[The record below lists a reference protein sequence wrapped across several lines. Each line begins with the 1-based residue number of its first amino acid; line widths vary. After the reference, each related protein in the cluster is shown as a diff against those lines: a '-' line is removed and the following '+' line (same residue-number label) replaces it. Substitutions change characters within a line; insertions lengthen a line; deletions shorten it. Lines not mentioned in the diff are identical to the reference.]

1 MDSRGA
7 VEATVL
13 LDYRLHRGIKG
24 LSSGPKLQ
32 QVDILLSHPDSPP
45 LRSALP
51 VNGTK
56 GGTSSGQLAA
66 SGRSDGMA
74 CSKAGGPE
82 LQHLEQRLDRT
93 EQLVALIA

>member
-1 MDSRGA
+1 M
-7 VEATVL
+7 
-13 LDYRLHRGIKG
+13 
-24 LSSGPKLQ
+24 
-32 QVDILLSHPDSPP
+32 
-45 LRSALP
+45 RSALP

-56 GGTSSGQLAA
+56 GGKSSGQLAA
-66 SGRSDGMA
+66 SGRSYGMA

>member
-1 MDSRGA
+1 
-7 VEATVL
+7 
-13 LDYRLHRGIKG
+13 
-24 LSSGPKLQ
+24 
-32 QVDILLSHPDSPP
+32 

-56 GGTSSGQLAA
+56 GSTSSGQLAA
-66 SGRSDGMA
+66 SGRSDGIA

-82 LQHLEQRLDRT
+82 LQHLEQRLDRM